1 MAAVIRF
8 PCEAV
13 RPAAEPYAGLR
24 EKVAEM
30 FRSEAAAQAAQASPA
45 AVERT
50 QDACRR
56 IASLALAASSLQTGS
71 TPGDERVVAE
81 VVADL
86 LETIEEMAL
95 HGARWLEEAPAGSG
109 RI

>member
-1 MAAVIRF
+1 MIARVDLGGG
-8 PCEAV
+8 
-13 RPAAEPYAGLR
+13 RP
-24 EKVAEM
+24 
-30 FRSEAAAQAAQASPA
+30 

-71 TPGDERVVAE
+71 TPPDAMVAE

-86 LETIEEMAL
+86 LDTIEELAL
-95 HGARWLEEAPAGSG
+95 HGARWLDESPAASG
-109 RI
+109 RV